1 MKNPLNSAAISP
13 RALADLPALHDAVCA
28 AVKHA
33 GALLEA
39 EFSRPRGP
47 RGSYSKAPVDVEIEE
62 FLRDA
67 LTALLPAPY
76 RAEEKHH
83 SAPAAGGTLWLV
95 DPHDGTSAFLG
106 GFRGSAVSVA
116 LLHQCVPVLGVVY
129 APSSPDRGPD
139 LISWAE
145 GLPTVMRNGMP
156 VVGSPAA
163 LFLAHHYAP
172 TKLAEW
178 HGRAAPQ
185 PFFAMPSI
193 AYRLA
198 RVACGDAMA
207 TCSLGGTQ
215 DWDYASGHA
224 LLRGA
229 GGILVNTHGEPVQ
242 YSERG
247 ESYTQEVFGGTPDA
261 VAQLRQRVANGMGKT
276 PGPTGAGS
284 ASRAGK
290 SSHTFAAHQAT
301 ALARLHPRGAWPR
314 VAEGKTLDRA
324 VGCLL
329 GQAIGDSLGSLVEFR
344 SATDIAR
351 EYPAGVRELRSG
363 VGTWGLLAG
372 QPTDDT
378 ELALAL
384 ARTVVQHR
392 SYVPDVVATAYGR
405 WFRDGWDIGTT
416 TRQAFSELKE
426 TTQGAA
432 AVARGNANRIS
443 QSNGATMR
451 ASPLA
456 IAAATAT
463 QAAAW
468 ATEDAAL
475 SHPHPVCVVANA
487 AYVVALHAG
496 IDGATHTEMHAAA
509 LVAAKGAGAAL
520 VGNGSPEAEEAVGA
534 VVAALE
540 AAARGELPGDFMRQM
555 GWVLT
560 ALQAA
565 FHALLHAPSAEEGLV
580 RVVGFGGDTD
590 TNGAIAGA
598 LLGAAHG
605 RQAWP
610 ARWSAQVLA
619 CRPVQG
625 SGTQYPR
632 PPEYW
637 PDDIPELA
645 EALLGVRKEGSPKQ
659 HVTAA
664 RKGREPSA

>member
-1 MKNPLNSAAISP
+1 MKNPSNSAAFSHP
-13 RALADLPALHDAVCA
+13 ALSDLPALHAAVCE
-28 AVKHA
+28 AVKQA
-33 GALLEA
+33 GAMLEA
-39 EFSRPRGP
+39 EFSGARGP

-62 FLRDA
+62 FLHHA
-67 LTALLPAPY
+67 LTALLPVPF
-76 RAEEKHH
+76 RAEEKHDIT
-83 SAPAAGGTLWLV
+83 PDAGGTLWLV

-145 GLPTVMRNGMP
+145 GLPTVLRNGVP
-156 VVGSPAA
+156 VAGQPGNPST
-163 LFLAHHYAP
+163 LLLAHHYAP

-178 HGRAAPQ
+178 HGRAAPEQ
-185 PFFAMPSI
+185 FFAMPSI

-198 RVACGDAMA
+198 RVACGDAAA

-215 DWDYASGHA
+215 DWDYAAGHA

-229 GGILVNTHGEPVQ
+229 GDVLVNARGEPVQ
-242 YSERG
+242 YSPRG
-247 ESYTQEVFGGTPDA
+247 ESYTSELFGGVPEA
-261 VAQLRQRVANGMGKT
+261 VEQLRQRVANGT
-276 PGPTGAGS
+276 IRSAGAAGASGVSSVGGAHS
-284 ASRAGK
+284 APAVS
-290 SSHTFAAHQAT
+290 AHAYAEHQVT
-301 ALARLHPRGAWPR
+301 ALARPHPRGIWPR
-314 VAEGKTLDRA
+314 VAEGETLDRA

-344 SATDIAR
+344 SAADIAK

-363 VGTWGLLAG
+363 VGTWRLLAG

-384 ARTVVQHR
+384 ARTLVQQR
-392 SYVPDVVATAYGR
+392 GFAPDAIATAYGR
-405 WFRDGWDIGTT
+405 WFRDGWDIGIT
-416 TRQAFSELKE
+416 TRQAFSELKQG
-426 TTQGAA
+426 TQGAA
-432 AVARGNANRIS
+432 AVARNNANRIS

-456 IAAATAT
+456 IAAANADH
-463 QAAAW
+463 AAAW
-468 ATEDAAL
+468 AAEDALL
-475 SHPHPVCVVANA
+475 SHPNPVCVVANA

-496 IDGATHTEMHAAA
+496 IAGATPQEMHAAA
-509 LVAAKGAGAAL
+509 MAAARETGNALEAGGMAGTA
-520 VGNGSPEAEEAVGA
+520 EAVQA
-534 VVAALE
+534 VVTRLE
-540 AAARGELPGDFMRQM
+540 AAARGELPEDFTRQM

-565 FHALLHAPSAEEGLV
+565 FHALLHAPSAAEGLV
-580 RVVGFGGDTD
+580 QVVGCGGDTD

-598 LLGAAHG
+598 LLGAAYG

-610 ARWSAQVLA
+610 AHWTTQVLD

-637 PDDIPELA
+637 PDDIPDLA
-645 EALLGVRKEGSPKQ
+645 EALLGVRAMEAKS
-659 HVTAA
+659 
-664 RKGREPSA
+664 